1 MTTPSDPSNGFHAVP
16 EDQLRAGTYSLLAA
30 LLRAPLSAD
39 LRVRLL
45 GIDARDPDAGGIAGA
60 WAALREAAE
69 GAALAAV
76 DDEFHALFIGIG
88 RGELVP
94 YGSWYRS
101 GFLME
106 KPLGELR
113 RELAA
118 LGFERQLSVHEP
130 EDHAAALCEVMAILI
145 TDGAAFEVQQ
155 RFFNGHIGPWI
166 QAFCADLGKAP
177 SARFYRAVGQL
188 GQAFF
193 RLETEYLSMPI

>member
-1 MTTPSDPSNGFHAVP
+1 MTPSDSANGTPTVP

-30 LLRAPLSAD
+30 LLRAPLSGE
-39 LRVRLL
+39 LQQRLL
-45 GIDARDPDAGGIAGA
+45 GIDAHDPAAEGIAGA
-60 WAALREAAE
+60 WAELREAA
-69 GAALAAV
+69 GTADPAAV
-76 DDEFHALFIGIG
+76 EDEFHTLFIGIG

-94 YGSWYRS
+94 YGSWYRT

-113 RELAA
+113 RELTA
-118 LGFERQLSVHEP
+118 LGFERQAMVREP

-177 SARFYRAVGQL
+177 SARFYRAVGRL

-193 RLETEYLSMPI
+193 RLEARYLSMPI